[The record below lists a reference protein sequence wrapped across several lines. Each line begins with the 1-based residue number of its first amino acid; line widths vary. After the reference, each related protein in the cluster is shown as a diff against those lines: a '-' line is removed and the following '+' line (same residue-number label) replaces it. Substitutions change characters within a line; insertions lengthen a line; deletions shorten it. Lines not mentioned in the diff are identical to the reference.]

1 MVHGLILVK
10 SIGILGEVYEEIYW
24 SLGEEERYTIHWS
37 FHLEVGG
44 AEADGIAQ

>member
-1 MVHGLILVK
+1 MVHGLTLVK

-24 SLGEEERYTIHWS
+24 SLGEEEGYTIHWS